1 MGEREFIVYL
11 DPLERLNRYRHF
23 HTWKSNQI
31 TEFRIQYEAF
41 IDNNWHPIVRYD
53 TAHGKPHRDILHPDG
68 SETKEWF
75 TLYSKAEILTI
86 GQRDIVE
93 NWQNCRARY
102 EREMKR

>member
-11 DPLERLNRYRHF
+11 DPHERLNRYRHF
-23 HTWKSNQI
+23 HTWQGNQI

-68 SETKEWF
+68 SEMKEWF
-75 TLYSKAEILTI
+75 TLYSKAEILTV

-93 NWQNCRARY
+93 NWQSYRARY
-102 EREMKR
+102 ESEMRK